1 MAEGEKDHWDED
13 KYIRQVE
20 LEDEGAGKK
29 SLWVHVKNWVASQVS
44 HCKGSTDGGTTWV
57 PLKVDADGKVIVVA
71 A

>member
-13 KYIRQVE
+13 KYIKGKDVE
-20 LEDEGAGKK
+20 
-29 SLWVHVKNWVASQVS
+29 

-57 PLKVDADGKVIVVA
+57 PLKVNANGEVIVVA